1 MQIPPLPTTA
11 QVRQALLLLRNPQ
24 LEKLAKL
31 SGVPHGTI
39 WKIRGGLSKNAG
51 LDTVQRFQP
60 FIEALAAEA
69 AQAAVAAALI
79 PKGGRRRRPAK
90 KAAAPAPAA
99 APEQTS
105 EAA

>member
-39 WKIRGGLSKNAG
+39 WKIRGERLNER
-51 LDTVQRFQP
+51 L
-60 FIEALAAEA
+60 EALHSV
-69 AQAAVAAALI
+69 QSRVL
-79 PKGGRRRRPAK
+79 
-90 KAAAPAPAA
+90 
-99 APEQTS
+99 
-105 EAA
+105 